1 MRTVHVDPITRI
13 EGHLRIELRVEDGL
27 IREAYSSG
35 GLYRGL
41 EEILVGRHP
50 LDAQKITSRI
60 CGVCPLAHSL
70 AAAYCLDDALGLS
83 AQVPPNG
90 RLLRNLI
97 YGANFLHNHILHFYH
112 LALPDYLDPSILSG
126 SLAALGGLL
135 SAGVPA
141 GEGRFSPS
149 ETASLV
155 SHYVEG
161 LEVRRKAHELEALL
175 GGKVPHDMAIVPG
188 GVTYRP
194 GLSDVESYRFRLK
207 EIRDFL
213 EARYFPDVLLLVA
226 RHRDHFEFGRVA
238 NLLSFGCFPLSDG
251 TPGLG
256 ERLFPAGVVRGR
268 AGPLDVAGITE
279 SIASSWYDGD
289 ESAAP
294 IAGRAE
300 PTPGR
305 DEGYSWVKSPRYGG
319 EPFEVGPAARVRI
332 GLELGDAAFREMARE
347 FLREAGV
354 GPDDLSSV
362 AGRHLARAIEARYL
376 SRKLDEWLDALDL
389 GGPIAAPFTIPDEAE
404 GCGLTCAPRGALGHW
419 VRIRD
424 GRIRNY
430 QVISPTTWN
439 ASPRDGDGVPGPIE
453 QALTG
458 TRVKGDG
465 LVEAGRIV
473 RSFDPCLACAVQ

>member
-1 MRTVHVDPITRI
+1 M
-13 EGHLRIELRVEDGL
+13 

-112 LALPDYLDPSILSG
+112 LALPDYLDPTVLSG

-141 GEGRFSPS
+141 GEGRFSAS
-149 ETASLV
+149 ETESLV
-155 SHYVEG
+155 SHYVEA
-161 LEVRRKAHELEALL
+161 LDVRRRAHELEALF
-175 GGKVPHDMAIVPG
+175 GGKMPHDMAIVPG
-188 GVTYRP
+188 GVAYRP
-194 GLSDVESYRFRLK
+194 GLSEVEAYRFRLK

-213 EARYFPDVLLLVA
+213 ETRYFPDVLLFIGH
-226 RHRDHFEFGRVA
+226 HRDHFALGRGG
-238 NLLSFGCFPLSDG
+238 NLLSCGGFPLADG
-251 TPGLG
+251 TAGLDR
-256 ERLFPAGVVRGR
+256 RLFPAGTLQAGR
-268 AGPLDVAGITE
+268 AEPLDVAGITE
-279 SIASSWYDGD
+279 SIAGSWYDGD

-294 IAGRAE
+294 IMGRAD

-305 DEGYSWVKSPRYGG
+305 DGGYSWVKSPRYGG
-319 EPFEVGPAARVRI
+319 EPFEVGPAARLRI
-332 GLELGDAAFREMARE
+332 GLELGETAFRESVQDA
-347 FLREAGV
+347 LREAGV

-389 GGPIAAPFTIPDEAE
+389 GGPIAAPFAIPDKAE

-430 QVISPTTWN
+430 QVIAPTTWN
-439 ASPRDGDGVPGPIE
+439 ASPRDGAGVPGPIE
-453 QALTG
+453 RALTG

-465 LVEAGRIV
+465 LNEAGRIV